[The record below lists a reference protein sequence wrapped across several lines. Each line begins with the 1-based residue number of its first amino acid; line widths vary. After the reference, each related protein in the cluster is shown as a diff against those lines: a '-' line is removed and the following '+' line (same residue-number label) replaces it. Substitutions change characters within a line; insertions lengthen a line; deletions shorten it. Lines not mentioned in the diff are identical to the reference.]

1 MKRIYDAGPSVS
13 PEVERIAERLMGKR
27 PRKDGAERKKPTL
40 AHVPGLKASPHYD
53 MDDAPAGGGEKAKRS
68 R

>member
-27 PRKDGAERKKPTL
+27 PLKGAVRKKPTL

-53 MDDAPAGGGEKAKRS
+53 MNDAPAGSGKKAKRS